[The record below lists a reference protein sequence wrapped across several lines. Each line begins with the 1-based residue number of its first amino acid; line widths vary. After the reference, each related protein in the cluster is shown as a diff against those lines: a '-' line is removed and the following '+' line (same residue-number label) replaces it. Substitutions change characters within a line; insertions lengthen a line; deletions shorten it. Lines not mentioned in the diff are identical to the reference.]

1 MPPAR
6 PFPAPTYLDLLH
18 PDGAVN
24 RAAFEAILRSR
35 IAAEIDLR
43 LCLAAGKFAPARIPL
58 GEARAWRKSQAK
70 HVDPALVPPDERARI
85 AGQEHAA
92 LTAWRCN
99 VGPWR
104 SAPRWWPRAVRCCRP
119 QSEQPERA
127 AYARIRGRA
136 RHRSRAASRSR
147 A

>member
-18 PDGAVN
+18 SDGAVN

-92 LTAWRCN
+92 LTAWVVAMQR
-99 VGPWR
+99 G
-104 SAPRWWPRAVRCCRP
+104 AMA
-119 QSEQPERA
+119 QRA
-127 AYARIRGRA
+127 AMV
-136 RHRSRAASRSR
+136 AAGGEMLQ
-147 A
+147 AAE

>member
-6 PFPAPTYLDLLH
+6 TLPVPTYLDLLH

-92 LTAWRCN
+92 LTAWVVAMQR
-99 VGPWR
+99 G
-104 SAPRWWPRAVRCCRP
+104 AMA
-119 QSEQPERA
+119 QRA
-127 AYARIRGRA
+127 AMV
-136 RHRSRAASRSR
+136 AAGGEMLQ
-147 A
+147 AAE